1 MLPYKQE
8 VAGSS
13 PALPTILCSKHAC
26 LEHVAVSANVRDSLL
41 GRRSYA
47 TARLSLMEHRQLT
60 WIFVNDSI
68 VLMRLFSS
76 ESSKTLFSGKRPEKH
91 RQRQS

>member
-68 VLMRLFSS
+68 VSYSRSDTNRNKAALSS
-76 ESSKTLFSGKRPEKH
+76 DPFTGD
-91 RQRQS
+91 